1 MPAPAH
7 SNGGPDMCTRSVVRF
22 RCKKRREEY
31 LRAQPEKAG
40 ETR

>member
-31 LRAQPEKAG
+31 LKGAAG
-40 ETR
+40 KGW